1 MIYIASEACEY
12 KDRSN
17 RKKKKK
23 EKKKMKKK
31 KKNGKLFSWKKSEKM
46 FLTWTDKNAQ
56 KMKDK
61 SVPSVQNARESLK
74 DNHN

>member
-1 MIYIASEACEY
+1 MNIRT
-12 KDRSN
+12 DRTEKKREN
-17 RKKKKK
+17 EKKKKK
-23 EKKKMKKK
+23 KRKMA
-31 KKNGKLFSWKKSEKM
+31 NFFHGKKSEM
-46 FLTWTDKNAQ
+46 FFTRTDKNAQ

>member
-23 EKKKMKKK
+23 KENEKKEKWQTFFM
-31 KKNGKLFSWKKSEKM
+31 EKM
-46 FLTWTDKNAQ
+46 FFTRTDKNAQ

>member
-12 KDRSN
+12 KDLSN

-23 EKKKMKKK
+23 KKNEKKEMA
-31 KKNGKLFSWKKSEKM
+31 NFFHGKKSEKM
-46 FLTWTDKNAQ
+46 FFTWTDKNAQ